1 MNSINDFTN
10 LFVDVWSSG
19 IFGINVSEIIIGF
32 IIFLLFYILRS
43 FFARFLIGRIYK
55 IVKKTKTEID
65 DLVIKVIEGPLKFLP
80 VVVGFFIA
88 TSYIDFNSDL
98 IGFIEKANRTLIT
111 VFIFWLLHQLIVP
124 FSFLIKNFEEKL
136 TTALVDWTLKGLKV
150 IVIILAI
157 VAILE
162 LWGIKVGPVI
172 AGLGLFGV
180 AVALGAQDL
189 FKNLI
194 SGIMILMER
203 RFMIGDVIHVG
214 GEAEGTVEQIG
225 FRSTL
230 IRQFDSNIVTVPN
243 FKFAEQSFTNYSRRV
258 HRRIKWIIGLE
269 YRTTIEQLK
278 NIRNNVKNY
287 IDNNDL
293 FANDGSSYYK
303 SSFVRIE
310 NFSDSSIDMLVEC
323 FVNTSEWVKFIE
335 TKEKLAIQIKEIVEN
350 EKAGFAFPSQSIYV
364 ESLPEEKQFF
374 TKASKN

>member
-10 LFVDVWSSG
+10 LFIDVWSSG

-65 DLVIKVIEGPLKFLP
+65 DVVIKVIEGPLKFLP

-203 RFMIGDVIHVG
+203 RFMIGDVIQVS

-243 FKFAEQSFTNYSRRV
+243 FKFAEQSFTNYSRRI
-258 HRRIKWIIGLE
+258 HRRIKWVIGLE
-269 YRTTIEQLK
+269 YKTTIEQLK

-323 FVNTSEWVKFIE
+323 FVNSNEWVKFIE
-335 TKEKLAIQIKEIVEN
+335 TKEKLAIQIKKIVEN

-364 ESLPEEKQFF
+364 ESIPGDHKEIFNPKQ
-374 TKASKN
+374 